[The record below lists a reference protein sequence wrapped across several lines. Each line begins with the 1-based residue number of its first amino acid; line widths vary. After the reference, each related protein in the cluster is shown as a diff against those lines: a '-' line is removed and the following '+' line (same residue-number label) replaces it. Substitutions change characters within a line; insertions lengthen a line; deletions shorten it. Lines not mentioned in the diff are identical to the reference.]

1 MKNTVKKVVSMA
13 IITALYVSPALAA
26 TSDATTTQQKT
37 PASKIKLIV
46 IPKADTPEPKKE
58 NIAPTQTATTTTQQ
72 KATDKVTPPNAT
84 APSQK
89 TTTPATTTTPAKATT
104 TPKAVTPAK
113 TTTETQ
119 ATTKPEET
127 KATTSNDKSIVAKIT
142 NAKVGIENYFV
153 SVDWLKKN
161 IKSCVLVDCRPS
173 SLYKTGHL
181 PGAVNAEWT
190 YFAKINVPNGTEKW
204 GTVLSPATLSARIGA
219 LGINASKTVVL
230 YCDDKSWGQSGWGLW
245 VLKQA
250 GLQKV
255 YILDGGFTEWKQH
268 GGTVS
273 KTDTKAKPAAFK
285 VSKYVEGFSIDTE
298 TLSKNLDNVYLLDV
312 RTKEEYLGKIRPFQE
327 KRAGHIPGAKHIEKD
342 NVVDEEN
349 LVKTKEKIDALLA
362 GAGIGKDK
370 PIVVYDTA
378 GVRSAFVTMVLCCF
392 GYPATNY
399 DAGFQAWAGNA
410 NLPIEK

>member
-26 TSDATTTQQKT
+26 TNEATTTQQKT
-37 PASKIKLIV
+37 PASQIKLIA
-46 IPKADTPEPKKE
+46 IPKADTTEPKKE
-58 NIAPTQTATTTTQQ
+58 TTAPTQATTTAQP
-72 KATDKVTPPNAT
+72 KATDKVT
-84 APSQK
+84 APK
-89 TTTPATTTTPAKATT
+89 TTTTSPKATTPARATT
-104 TPKAVTPAK
+104 APEATPPAK
-113 TTTETQ
+113 ATTETQ
-119 ATTKPEET
+119 ATTKPAET
-127 KATTSNDKSIVAKIT
+127 KSATSNSKSIIAKIA

-173 SLYKTGHL
+173 SLYKTGHI

-255 YILDGGFTEWKQH
+255 YILDGGYTEWKQH

-273 KTDTKAKPAAFK
+273 KTNSAPKPAAFK

-298 TLSKNLDNVYLLDV
+298 TLSKNLDKVYLLDV

-362 GAGIGKDK
+362 AAGIGKDK

>member
-26 TSDATTTQQKT
+26 TNDATTSQQKT
-37 PASKIKLIV
+37 PASQIKLIA
-46 IPKADTPEPKKE
+46 IPKTDTAEPKKE
-58 NIAPTQTATTTTQQ
+58 STAPTQATTAPQ
-72 KATDKVTPPNAT
+72 KATNKVT
-84 APSQK
+84 AP
-89 TTTPATTTTPAKATT
+89 KATT
-104 TPKAVTPAK
+104 GATQAPAK
-113 TTTETQ
+113 PKETQ
-119 ATTKPEET
+119 ATGN
-127 KATTSNDKSIVAKIT
+127 NDQSVISKIA

-173 SLYKTGHL
+173 SLYKTGHI

-204 GTVLSPATLSARIGA
+204 GTVLSPATLSARVGA

-273 KTDTKAKPAAFK
+273 KTNSAPKPVAFK
-285 VSKYVEGFSIDTE
+285 VTKYVAGFSIDTE
-298 TLSKNLDNVYLLDV
+298 TLSKNLDKVYLLDV